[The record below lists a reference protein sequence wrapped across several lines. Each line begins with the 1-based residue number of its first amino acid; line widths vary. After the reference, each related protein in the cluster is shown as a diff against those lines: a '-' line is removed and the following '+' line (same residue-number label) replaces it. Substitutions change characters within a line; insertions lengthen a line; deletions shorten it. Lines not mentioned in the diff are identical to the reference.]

1 MSLVFMTQIGL
12 VAIVEQAPP
21 LREAY
26 TFARNQLSDQHRLV
40 EPTQSD
46 FGRLLTCLSP
56 EKGLRFVV
64 NGQIDSPSRNITQ
77 QHRSKSAIH
86 APKTFLFPYRR
97 SGPRD
102 ATVSSGGNLDTIF
115 GRPESSLSL

>member
-40 EPTQSD
+40 ERTQSD
-46 FGRLLTCLSP
+46 FGRWLTCLSP
-56 EKGLRFVV
+56 EIGLRLIV

-86 APKTFLFPYRR
+86 APKAFLFPYRR
-97 SGPRD
+97 SSPRD
-102 ATVSSGGNLDTIF
+102 ATVSSSGDLDTIL
-115 GRPESSLSL
+115 GRLEASLSL

>member
-26 TFARNQLSDQHRLV
+26 TFARNQLSDHCRLV
-40 EPTQSD
+40 ERPQSD
-46 FGRLLTCLSP
+46 FGRLLTSLSP

-77 QHRSKSAIH
+77 QHRSKSTIH
-86 APKTFLFPYRR
+86 APKTFLFPYSR
-97 SGPRD
+97 SSPRD
-102 ATVSSGGNLDTIF
+102 AMVSSSGDLDTIF